1 MRSAF
6 GIVLTLVLAVF
17 FGIVG
22 YSIAAPVIE
31 RLSAEAESPTTVP
44 LETTTTAMTEMQP
57 ETTAAVSAAA
67 TSVPAETT
75 VTTTGTEPAVT
86 RFAEPVQLAYC
97 VPEESLT
104 DPELLELTAESLRSQ
119 GYTAMIFPLKSAG
132 GKLLYASENEAA
144 SVSNAFEAGAPSLAD
159 LAAVASMRNMQCMA
173 RFDTLNDNIYPAA
186 YQNGAY
192 CIADEGGRWLDTAEE
207 RGGKPWLSPFSDSAR
222 AYLSSLCGE
231 INDAGFTGIFCTD
244 LMFPLFRDSDVSLL
258 GSYVNDSVRRR
269 EALAAV
275 MTEITNA
282 APGAVYTCGV
292 HEENNTETIGAVAAD
307 APVCVM
313 IAPTDPASA
322 AAQLTE
328 AVALLEGRELIPWVL
343 RGTMDDTSLNAVLDS
358 LYEAGYRKMVVSEK

>member
-6 GIVLTLVLAVF
+6 GMILTLVLAVF

-44 LETTTTAMTEMQP
+44 AETTTTAMTEMQT
-57 ETTAAVSAAA
+57 ETTSAAA
-67 TSVPAETT
+67 LTTSAPAETT
-75 VTTTGTEPAVT
+75 VTTTATEPAVT

-97 VPEESLT
+97 LPEESLT

-119 GYTAMIFPLKSAG
+119 GYTAMVFPLKTAG
-132 GKLLYASENEAA
+132 GKLLYASETEAA
-144 SVSNAFEAGAPSLAD
+144 SVSNAFDADAPSLAD
-159 LAAVASMRNMQCMA
+159 LAAVASLRNMQCMA

-207 RGGKPWLSPFSDSAR
+207 RGGKPWISPFTDAAR

-231 INDAGFTGIFCTD
+231 ITDAGFTGIYCTD
-244 LMFPLFRDSDVSLL
+244 LMFPYFRDSDVSLL

-269 EALAAV
+269 DALAAV
-275 MTEITNA
+275 MTEMVNA

-292 HEENNTETIGAVAAD
+292 HEENNTETIGAIAAD

-313 IAPTDPASA
+313 IAPADPASA

-328 AVALLEGRELIPWVL
+328 AVSLIEGRELIPWVL
-343 RGTMDDTSLNAVLDS
+343 RGAMDDASLNAVLDS
-358 LYEAGYRKMVVSEK
+358 LYEAGYRKMVVSES